1 MRYCS
6 SCGAE
11 LSDKAR
17 FCPSCGQPVGAPVE
31 ERRPS
36 RERRERHEKQEKQE
50 KNEKQEKQE
59 KDEKNEKDEKGEG
72 DISGPLIG
80 GAILILLGSVL
91 VLSDLDYISSTDF
104 GSYFLFGIGAIL
116 ILAGVFRR
124 ASGRPASVGYLFGG
138 LVLCA
143 ISIGSI
149 MDFEGWWAI
158 ILIPLGLAVIYWGI
172 TAQRRNPRPPR

>member
-17 FCPSCGQPVGAPVE
+17 FCPSCGQPAGSIVE
-31 ERRPS
+31 ERP
-36 RERRERHEKQEKQE
+36 ERKSRERHEKQEKG
-50 KNEKQEKQE
+50 EKQEKQE
-59 KDEKNEKDEKGEG
+59 KGEKNEKEEKGEG
-72 DISGPLIG
+72 DVSGPLIG
-80 GAILILLGSVL
+80 GAILILLGSLL
-91 VLSDLDYISSTDF
+91 VLSDMDYITGSDF
-104 GSYFLFGIGAIL
+104 GSYFLFGIGAVL

-124 ASGRPASVGYLFGG
+124 ASGRSASVGYLFGG

-158 ILIPLGLAVIYWGI
+158 VLIPLGLAIIYWGV
-172 TAQRRNPRPPR
+172 TAQRRNPRPP